1 MKVILCGAFGRMG
14 TQVRA
19 SIAASQ
25 NEWELSAA
33 VDLQVPSDFECPCY
47 TNLADVKEEA
57 DLLIDFSHHTATK
70 ALVDFALSRRMPLVI
85 ATTGQTEEE
94 LAMIEKASGT
104 IPVFLSGNM
113 SIGIALLASL
123 VKQAA
128 QAFPQADIEI
138 IETHHNQKLDV
149 PSGTALMLAN
159 AAKAGRGGAATFCV
173 GRHENGKRPAGEIGL
188 HSIRSGNVVGEHE
201 VRIDTGTQTIT
212 LKHQSHSRA
221 LFAEGALTAASFLM
235 QKQSGQYSVSDLFS

>member
-1 MKVILCGAFGRMG
+1 
-14 TQVRA
+14 
-19 SIAASQ
+19 
-25 NEWELSAA
+25 
-33 VDLQVPSDFECPCY
+33 
-47 TNLADVKEEA
+47 
-57 DLLIDFSHHTATK
+57 
-70 ALVDFALSRRMPLVI
+70 
-85 ATTGQTEEE
+85 
-94 LAMIEKASGT
+94 
-104 IPVFLSGNM
+104 M

-138 IETHHNQKLDV
+138 VETHHNQKLDV

-159 AAKAGRGGAATFCV
+159 AAKEGRGGAATFCV

-188 HSIRSGNVVGEHE
+188 HSLRLGNVVGEHE

-221 LFAEGALTAASFLM
+221 LFAEGALTAAAFLV
-235 QKQSGQYSVSDLFS
+235 QKGFGLYSVNDLFA

>member
-1 MKVILCGAFGRMG
+1 MRVILCGAAGRMG
-14 TQVRA
+14 AQVRA
-19 SIAASQ
+19 SIASSNAYT
-25 NEWELSAA
+25 LVAA
-33 VDLQVPSDFECPCY
+33 VDLTQPSDLACPY
-47 TNLADVKEEA
+47 YADLANVKEEA
-57 DLLIDFSHHTATK
+57 DLLVDFSHHTATPS
-70 ALVDFALSRRMPLVI
+70 LLQFALARKMPLVI
-85 ATTGQTEEE
+85 ATTGQTQEE
-94 LAMIEKASGT
+94 LAQIKEAST
-104 IPVFLSGNM
+104 QIPIFLSGNM

-138 IETHHNQKLDV
+138 VETHHNQKLDV

-159 AAKAGRGGAATFCV
+159 AAKEGRGGAATFCV

-188 HSIRSGNVVGEHE
+188 HSLRLGNVVGEHE

-221 LFAEGALTAASFLM
+221 LFAEGALTAAAFLV
-235 QKQSGQYSVSDLFS
+235 QKGFGLYSVNDLFA